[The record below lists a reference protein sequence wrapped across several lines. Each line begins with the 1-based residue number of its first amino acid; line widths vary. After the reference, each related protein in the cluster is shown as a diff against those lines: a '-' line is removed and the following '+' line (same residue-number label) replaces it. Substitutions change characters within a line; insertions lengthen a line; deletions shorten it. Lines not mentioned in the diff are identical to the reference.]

1 MPVPSLILAS
11 QSPARRKLLEA
22 AGLTF
27 AVEPSAF
34 DEDSIRCTDPQQLVE
49 TLALKKAEVVAA
61 KHPEPVVVLGADS
74 LFVMDGEIYG
84 KPRDAADSLERLQKM
99 QGNMG
104 ILYTGHAA
112 IDTQQQRQVSCVG
125 ITKVYFAPMS
135 LADIRRYIATG
146 EPLAC
151 AGSFALDGYGGLFIE
166 RIDGCHSNVI
176 GISLPLVRDM
186 LGQLGYSVSELWH
199 AS

>member
-1 MPVPSLILAS
+1 MPSLILAS
-11 QSPARRKLLEA
+11 QSPARRKLLDA
-22 AGLTF
+22 AGLRF
-27 AVEPSAF
+27 LVEPSSF
-34 DEDSIRCTDPQQLVE
+34 DEDSIRCSDPQQLVE

-112 IDTQQQRQVSCVG
+112 IDTKQERQVSCVG

-151 AGSFALDGYGGLFIE
+151 AGSFALDGFGGLFIE

-186 LGQLGYSVSELWH
+186 LGQLGYSVSELWQ
-199 AS
+199 A

>member
-34 DEDSIRCTDPQQLVE
+34 DEDSIRCTDPQRLVE
-49 TLALKKAEVVAA
+49 TLALKKAEVVAI

-84 KPRDAADSLERLQKM
+84 KPRDAADSRERLQKM

-112 IDTQQQRQVSCVG
+112 I
-125 ITKVYFAPMS
+125 
-135 LADIRRYIATG
+135 
-146 EPLAC
+146 
-151 AGSFALDGYGGLFIE
+151 
-166 RIDGCHSNVI
+166 
-176 GISLPLVRDM
+176 
-186 LGQLGYSVSELWH
+186 
-199 AS
+199 

>member
-1 MPVPSLILAS
+1 MPSLILAS
-11 QSPARRKLLEA
+11 QSPARQKLLEA
-22 AGLTF
+22 AGLRF

-34 DEDSIRCTDPQQLVE
+34 DEDSIRCDRPQQLVE

-99 QGNMG
+99 QGSMG

-112 IDTQQQRQVSCVG
+112 IDTQQQRQISCVG

-151 AGSFALDGYGGLFIE
+151 AGSFALDGFGGLFIE

-186 LGQLGYSVSELWH
+186 LGQLGYSVSELWQ